1 MKKYAILTAA
11 LLAAMAVMAAA
22 VTSCAPNDAQTPAP
36 TITVSEPMDEP
47 TIMQDAKQDATPGV
61 AEALP
66 YNGATVESSEPRF
79 TYDDA
84 ILIAKTVWGEALICA
99 PEEQR
104 LVVWTILQRVDAGGV
119 FKTHDTIK
127 AVITAPGQFIGYK
140 ESNPLDPDIYSLCVE
155 VLTDWQ
161 NGAEPLTHE
170 IYAPTAP
177 YYYFEG
183 DGRHNWFREE
193 W

>member
-36 TITVSEPMDEP
+36 TVATSAPMDEQAI
-47 TIMQDAKQDATPGV
+47 TQDADATPGV

-66 YNGATVESSEPRF
+66 YNSATVESSETRF

-127 AVITAPGQFIGYK
+127 AVVTAPGQFTGYK
-140 ESNPLDPDIYSLCVE
+140 ESNPLDPDIYSLCLE